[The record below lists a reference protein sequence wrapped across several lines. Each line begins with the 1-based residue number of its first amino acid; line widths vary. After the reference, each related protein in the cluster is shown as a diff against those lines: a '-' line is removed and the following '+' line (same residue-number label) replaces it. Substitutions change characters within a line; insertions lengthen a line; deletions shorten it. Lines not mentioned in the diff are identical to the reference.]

1 MRADFRCRDDPPCT
15 AALVAKSLQPG
26 LQGADN
32 VLEFETGFGRRRR
45 QGNQQA
51 REPITES
58 HVAGTVGW
66 KIRCCTAATMFLVT
80 SGRPKS
86 AGIKDLGIPGAGKR
100 DRPDHLPQTGSAP
113 RAWTS
118 TVNAVHEPGKNRIQG
133 ANNQRIL
140 ERHGIGF
147 AKRFRGYGYLAFAKD
162 RRTISCA
169 QLKFF
174 QKPDRCVDD
183 GVTTRNRKTCR
194 RAKALITFRASVKA

>member
-1 MRADFRCRDDPPCT
+1 MSPA
-15 AALVAKSLQPG
+15 Q
-26 LQGADN
+26 
-32 VLEFETGFGRRRR
+32 
-45 QGNQQA
+45 
-51 REPITES
+51 
-58 HVAGTVGW
+58 
-66 KIRCCTAATMFLVT
+66 
-80 SGRPKS
+80 S
-86 AGIKDLGIPGAGKR
+86 AGKSDVVLQLQCSWSHRVARKVPESRTWATRVPANGTGGTR
-100 DRPDHLPQTGSAP
+100 HRRPEARPVRGP
-113 RAWTS
+113 RPCMQCMS
-118 TVNAVHEPGKNRIQG
+118 PEKIRIQG
-133 ANNQRIL
+133 ANNQWIL